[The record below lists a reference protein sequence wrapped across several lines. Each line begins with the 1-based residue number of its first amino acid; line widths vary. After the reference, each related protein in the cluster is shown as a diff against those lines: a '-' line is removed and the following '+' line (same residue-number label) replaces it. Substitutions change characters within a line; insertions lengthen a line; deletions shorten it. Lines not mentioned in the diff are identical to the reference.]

1 MLNQKSIKSAWMNK
15 HWRYILFFGL
25 FSVYVQAQSDTLAD
39 GVEPLVEVIE
49 AADEYVEPEIIPL
62 ELLQKDTLFL
72 EQKKFSSNYKEKYTS
87 TEFIYSYERLSEK
100 TWWDRLKEFVQDLL
114 RINTNPSL
122 DTVSFIEKVMKISA
136 YIIILV
142 LLALLIRYIIVKDVR
157 WIFRKKPKELV
168 EVYDLEQDIH
178 EVDFDKLIKDAVER
192 EQYRSAV
199 RYHFL
204 RMLKIM
210 SEKQIIKWNPDKTN
224 HEYAHEISS
233 DKLKQEFD
241 YLAYVYENIWYGEFD
256 IDQAGFEKIRQKFN
270 QTIQHHLS

>member
-1 MLNQKSIKSAWMNK
+1 MNK

-142 LLALLIRYIIVKDVR
+142 LLALLIRYIIVKDIR

-224 HEYAHEISS
+224 HEYTHEISS